1 MFLKKKKKKLK
12 NSLIKLY
19 SMDVSSGKTAQEET
33 RPKVCCWHPEFIWN
47 EQQVGD
53 QKLKVLLQVFLRTD
67 IMALSLLLFQ
77 IYQLQIK

>member
-19 SMDVSSGKTAQEET
+19 SMDVCSGKTAQEET

-53 QKLKVLLQVFLRTD
+53 QKL
-67 IMALSLLLFQ
+67 
-77 IYQLQIK
+77 